1 MASAHDHGPMAANE
15 PVRVTQKQLERKIER
30 IERDIRDDYGF
41 RPNISDDITGLKR
54 TSFSSLYDPITF
66 ERDDFW
72 PARRLPAPVDPPEW
86 TYPLSTINGADPP
99 ARAQRY
105 AGGSDLLLNV
115 KSGGK
120 VYRIEKGNR
129 AAGTRSG
136 VHIHDSGGITWI
148 LEGADITLYAQGI
161 SPTTFQGRQRYY
173 MPANT
178 PMSANNMSAR
188 DSELMDLFV
197 YPVGGSPIT
206 VLEPGY

>member
-1 MASAHDHGPMAANE
+1 MCPLHDHSPAVAGDPR
-15 PVRVTQKQLERKIER
+15 RVTKKQLERRIER
-30 IERDIRDDYGF
+30 IEDEIQDDYGF

-54 TSFSSLYDPITF
+54 DSFSSLYDPVTF

-72 PARRLPAPVDPPEW
+72 PTRRLPAAVQPPEW
-86 TYPLSTINGADPP
+86 TYPLSTINGLEPP

-105 AGGSDLLLNV
+105 ADETDLLLNV

-161 SPTTFQGRQRYY
+161 SPTTFRERQRYY

-178 PMSANNMSAR
+178 PMSANNLSAK

>member
-1 MASAHDHGPMAANE
+1 MASAHDHGPMPVNE

-72 PARRLPAPVDPPEW
+72 PARRLPAPVEPPEW
-86 TYPLSTINGADPP
+86 TYPLSTINGIEPP

-105 AGGSDLLLNV
+105 ASGADVLLNV

-120 VYRIEKGNR
+120 VYRIEKGTR

-161 SPTTFQGRQRYY
+161 SPTTFQERQRYY

-178 PMSANNMSAR
+178 PMSANNVSTR